1 MIEIEYG
8 NELWKRDTEA
18 ANAEAVRRAC
28 LLRDAEDAEDRR
40 EIFFSDLGALT
51 ILPQELAEID
61 GLQRL
66 IVGDAET
73 PGGRFYPTQ
82 HFQNV
87 DVVAKLSTLVEL
99 NLRFCVLKELPDLS
113 YLQNLQKLDLTHTRI
128 DHVFGLNGLTSL
140 ISLSLAGTDV
150 RDVNSLGG
158 LTSLKSLDLTDTNV
172 DNISVLRGLSLLHS
186 LFLSD
191 TYVDDINVLLS
202 LSRYVALDAHS
213 LSISRTPLAQKD
225 RHWEMLAGLSQERQA
240 TDIVLYL
247 QGKHPDLQPPEEGA
261 SRPTGPAAILTRSPI
276 TIIEQDGLAEVE
288 DSQDKAALPPVLLAD
303 HTDQIKTVHALAQG
317 MVEGLELGA
326 NVPPLLLQR
335 LKWYRDV
342 ADPAS
347 RPVLNVLESVMV
359 VLRGTI
365 ADAYMRAQMDEGTC
379 AGLDHL
385 VLMHDDIGV
394 PPAIEDPRPVLP
406 HVPETAPAQ
415 TEVIEQVKALQHTI
429 RDLSAAG
436 LTGNTITLAINS
448 TVDVVNTAN
457 SPTIHT
463 LSSEEKKEREGLWAW
478 GLRMA
483 AGMSQGLETYGKIHG
498 WSTTPMGAALLQR
511 LADIVQKLLPYFM

>member
-8 NELWKRDTEA
+8 NELWLSDTEA
-18 ANAEAVRRAC
+18 ANEEAVRRAC

-40 EIFFSDLGALT
+40 EIFLFDLGALT
-51 ILPQELAEID
+51 ILPDELAGIH
-61 GLQRL
+61 GLERL
-66 IVGDAET
+66 IVGFAEEQGVAFYRPKNLTNVGVLSKLLYLQEVNLSFCGLESLPSFSLLTSLQLLDLTSAHVEDVSGLSELIALKTLDLGGSYVNDASS
-73 PGGRFYPTQ
+73 FSQ
-82 HFQNV
+82 L
-87 DVVAKLSTLVEL
+87 VA
-99 NLRFCVLKELPDLS
+99 
-113 YLQNLQKLDLTHTRI
+113 LQNLD
-128 DHVFGLNGLTSL
+128 
-140 ISLSLAGTDV
+140 ISG
-150 RDVNSLGG
+150 
-158 LTSLKSLDLTDTNV
+158 TNV
-172 DNISVLRGLSLLHS
+172 SDVSFLLQLPRFVALEAETLNIS
-186 LFLSD
+186 
-191 TYVDDINVLLS
+191 N
-202 LSRYVALDAHS
+202 
-213 LSISRTPLAQKD
+213 TPLANKD
-225 RHWEMLAGLSQERQA
+225 RRWEMLAGLSPERQA

-288 DSQDKAALPPVLLAD
+288 DSQDKAALPPVLLVD
-303 HTDQIKTVHALAQG
+303 HTDQIKTVHTLAQG

-342 ADPAS
+342 ADPAA